1 MAHARTRA
9 LAYARARTNDY
20 VGWLGGGGRGVG
32 GRGVGGRGREGVGQG
47 YTYAD
52 S

>member
-20 VGWLGGGGRGVG
+20 VGGLGGRGIG
-32 GRGVGGRGREGVGQG
+32 GSGEGGVGQG